1 MKKQTI
7 RIIGVICVL
16 TLWATLAGFAWLK
29 PAGDI
34 SQSERRPLD
43 QFPILSADS
52 VFNGKFATDFESYT
66 LDQFPF
72 RDTFRQI
79 KAWFHYYGLR
89 QKDNNGIYLQGDVA
103 AQLEYPLKTGAVN
116 NALNKFNHVY
126 ETYLKDSGSTVFS
139 VVVPDKGYYF
149 AGESGIPAM
158 DYAKLFSMV
167 KEKMPWAT
175 HVDITDSLTA
185 LDYYCTDTHW
195 RQEKLL
201 PVVQKLSQ
209 AMGITAPKAEDFT
222 QTALDRPFYG
232 VYYGQAALPMQ
243 PETMYIMENDLLKDC
258 IVYCE
263 QDHKQTAVY
272 DLEKLDGRDLYEVF
286 LSGSQR
292 LIEIENP
299 NAATDREL
307 IIFRDS
313 FGSSITPLLLQGYAK
328 VTVVDLR
335 YLPST
340 VLAEHMDFHGQ
351 DVLFLHSTLILNS
364 GYAIK

>member
-1 MKKQTI
+1 MKYQKI
-7 RIIGVICVL
+7 RIIGVALLLAV
-16 TLWATLAGFAWLK
+16 WAALAAFAWVK

-34 SQSERRPLD
+34 SESERRKLT
-43 QFPILSADS
+43 QFPTLS
-52 VFNGKFATDFESYT
+52 VQTVLEGKFATDFESYT

-72 RDTFRQI
+72 RDTFRKI
-79 KAWFHYYGLR
+79 KAWFHYNALR

-103 AQLEYPLKTGAVN
+103 AKLEYPLNEAAAN
-116 NALNKFNHVY
+116 NALNKFGYVY
-126 ETYLKDSGSTVFS
+126 ENYLKDSGSTVFS

-149 AGESGIPAM
+149 AQENGYPAM
-158 DYAKLFSMV
+158 DYEKLFSMV
-167 KEKMPWAT
+167 QEKMPWAT

-201 PVVQKLSQ
+201 PVAQKLSD
-209 AMGITAPKAEDFT
+209 ALGVTAPKVEDFT
-222 QTALDRPFYG
+222 KTQLEKPFYG
-232 VYYGQAALPMQ
+232 VYYGQAALPMN
-243 PETMYIMENDLLKDC
+243 PEPLYIMESDLLKNC
-258 IVYCE
+258 TVYCE
-263 QDHKQTAVY
+263 QDSKYTAVY
-272 DLEKLDGRDLYEVF
+272 DMEKLSSRDLYEVF

-299 NAATDREL
+299 NAKTDREL

-313 FGSSITPLLLQGYAK
+313 FGSSLTPLLVQDYAK

-340 VLAEHMDFHGQ
+340 MLGDYVDFHGQ